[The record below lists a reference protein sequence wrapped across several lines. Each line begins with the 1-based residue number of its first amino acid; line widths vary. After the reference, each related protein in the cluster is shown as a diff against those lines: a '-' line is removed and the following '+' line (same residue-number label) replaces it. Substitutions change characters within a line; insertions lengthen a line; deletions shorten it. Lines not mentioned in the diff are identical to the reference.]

1 MSWKSISLCPK
12 NAPKQTK
19 KPVTQA
25 QMLDMIGFLKA
36 DYLTDSGRSFL
47 AFLYSKSTP
56 SNFKSI
62 FFLSKI

>member
-25 QMLDMIGFLKA
+25 QMLDMIGFLKV
-36 DYLTDSGRSFL
+36 DYLTASF
-47 AFLYSKSTP
+47 YKGYTS
-56 SNFKSI
+56 
-62 FFLSKI
+62 

>member
-36 DYLTDSGRSFL
+36 DYLTASFIKDIL
-47 AFLYSKSTP
+47 HSYIIEKS
-56 SNFKSI
+56 FDK
-62 FFLSKI
+62 